1 MPPSWTLSV
10 YLPKKIWDV
19 FAMKSL
25 QSKLRREW
33 QYLLMLLPGLIIIA
47 LFSYYP
53 LYGLI
58 IAFQRYNPAMGFSS
72 PWIGMKNFT
81 YLFSQPNFVRT
92 IWNTFFIAICKIIGG
107 IIVPVFFALLLNE
120 VRIITMKR
128 SFQTLV
134 YIPNF
139 LSWVIMGGI
148 LIEIL
153 ASDGLINHFLGLFG
167 IAPMAF
173 LLDAKIFP
181 WVLIFSDIWKGF
193 GFGTVIYLAALTNID
208 PGLYEAAIVDGAKRW
223 KQTIYITLPMILPII
238 TLMTVLS
245 LGNVLNAG
253 FDQVYNLYAPLVYST
268 GDIID
273 TYVYRL
279 GIQQAQYSVGAAVGM
294 FKSVV
299 SGILIVTSYVLADKF
314 AGYRVF

>member
-1 MPPSWTLSV
+1 
-10 YLPKKIWDV
+10 
-19 FAMKSL
+19 MKSL
-25 QSKLRREW
+25 AVKFRKEW
-33 QYLLMLLPGLIIIA
+33 QFHLMLLPCVVVAVI
-47 LFSYYP
+47 FSYFP

-58 IAFQRYNPAMGFSS
+58 IAFQRYNPALGFNS
-72 PWIGMKNFT
+72 PWVGMENFV
-81 YLFSQPNFVRT
+81 YLFNQPNFVRT

-107 IIVPVFFALLLNE
+107 IIVPVLFALLLNE
-120 VRIITMKR
+120 VRNIGVKR

-139 LSWVIMGGI
+139 LSWVIMAGI

-153 ASDGLINHFLGLFG
+153 SSDGLINQFLSLMG
-167 IAPMAF
+167 ATPVAF
-173 LLDAKIFP
+173 LLDARVFP
-181 WVLIFSDIWKGF
+181 WVLIISDIWKGF
-193 GFGTVIYLAALTNID
+193 GFGTVVYLAALTNID

-223 KQTIYITLPMILPII
+223 KQTIYITIPMILPII
-238 TLMTVLS
+238 TLMSVLS

-279 GIQQAQYSVGAAVGM
+279 GIEQAQYSVGAAVGM

-299 SGILIVTSYVLADKF
+299 SGVLIVMSYLMADRF